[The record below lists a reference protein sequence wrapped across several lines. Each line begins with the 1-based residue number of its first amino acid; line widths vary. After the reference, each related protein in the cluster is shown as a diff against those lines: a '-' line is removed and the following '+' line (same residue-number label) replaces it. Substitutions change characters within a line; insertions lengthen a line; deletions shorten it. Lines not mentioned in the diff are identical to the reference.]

1 MRVPA
6 IASLGLLAF
15 LAGGSALWAQ
25 PNRLAQPPQEQPP
38 QEQPARTREGPP
50 LYVAAGPAA
59 LLEAARPLL
68 EHRAREGMQVA
79 LVTTEGPESLA
90 RIRRQLAAK
99 PADYLLL
106 LGDVAT
112 IPHQVVRKCAT
123 DRPYGDLDDDGY
135 PDLAIG
141 RIPSDD
147 PRVIRGVAERTIRYE
162 REREAGLWQKQCA
175 LLANEGRFSPEID
188 AVIERV
194 FARVVK
200 QVLPTGYD
208 VDLTYANPRSTY
220 CYPPRRFG
228 ARVIERL
235 NEGALVFAY
244 IGHGSKR
251 SLDSLV
257 VGSESYSVLST
268 EDAARLDLSRRSPI
282 MVAIACWTGN
292 YDGRRQSLGE
302 ELIAS
307 PRGPVAFFGAS
318 RISHPVHNAL
328 LAKELVCEF
337 FAGDEVPRLG
347 PALDRARRALAEGR
361 PDDRIR
367 AQIITMANLFVG
379 AKVVEEE
386 MPRHV
391 DMYNLFGDPALKL
404 ARPAGR
410 ITLETSPL
418 RRGRALVVEG
428 RVEPGA
434 AMSLRVTLE
443 TDREAMA
450 VPRGRE
456 GESRLERYA
465 RANDKVL
472 RAALAATRPDGTFRV
487 ELSVPAELP
496 AGRYMVKAFASRG
509 ATSAVGGLVRELD

>member
-1 MRVPA
+1 MRVQPLA
-6 IASLGLLAF
+6 CFSLLVLLAS
-15 LAGGSALWAQ
+15 GSVLWAQ
-25 PNRLAQPPQEQPP
+25 PNRLAQPPQDDE
-38 QEQPARTREGPP
+38 PARTRQGPP
-50 LYVAAGPAA
+50 RYVAAGPAA
-59 LLEAARPLL
+59 LLQAAAPLL
-68 EHRAREGMQVA
+68 EHRQREGMEIVRI
-79 LVTTEGPESLA
+79 TTAGPSSFA
-90 RIRRQLAAK
+90 TIRRALQAE

-106 LGDVAT
+106 LGDVGT
-112 IPHQVVRKCAT
+112 LPHKIVRKCAT
-123 DRPYGDLDDDGY
+123 DRPYGDLDGDGY

-228 ARVIERL
+228 ARVVERL
-235 NEGALVFAY
+235 NEGSLVFAY

-251 SLDSLV
+251 SLDSLRI
-257 VGSESYSVLST
+257 GEQRYPVLSVA
-268 EDAARLDLSRRSPI
+268 DAAGLDLSRRSPI

-292 YDGRRQSLGE
+292 YDGKRQSLGE

-337 FAGDEVPRLG
+337 FAGEEVPRLG

-361 PDDRIR
+361 PDDKIR
-367 AQIITMANLFVG
+367 SQIITMANLFVG
-379 AKVVEEE
+379 AKVVAEE

-410 ITLETSPL
+410 IALETTPL
-418 RRGRALVVEG
+418 RRGQTLVVEG
-428 RVEPGA
+428 RVEPAA

-450 VPRGRE
+450 IPRGRE

-465 RANDKVL
+465 RANDKLVRAVL
-472 RAALAATRPDGTFRV
+472 ASTKADGSFRV
-487 ELSVPAELP
+487 ELAVPADLP
-496 AGRYMVKAFASRG
+496 AGPYLVKAFANRG
-509 ATSAVGGLVRELD
+509 ARSAVGGVIRELD